1 MTDQVPEDERIAP
14 EWMTKEFFENIL
26 RNSENDE
33 TIEVIELVVKPG
45 SNLGDH
51 YASVMFRGLIT
62 YNSSTK
68 KGEETSLIIKT
79 MPFVDGPKKELLG
92 QSDIFEIEISM
103 YNDVI
108 PKFEKILKE
117 ANDDTQ
123 IGCKCLYSCL
133 EPHKT
138 MVFEDLTRKNFRCPG
153 DFGDN
158 MFDVAMKALSK
169 LAKWHAISY
178 KLNADGGKISKE
190 FQDVAFKDMDFEEFP
205 LFRDG
210 LNFFIDMMKNEP
222 DFKDYTSKFEKL
234 KADNFLK
241 KATRA
246 YESFKKG
253 EFANLFVLNHGDF
266 HLKNTMM
273 ADNDGELEVLLI
285 DFQIC
290 FWGPA
295 VMDLTYF
302 LYMSI
307 DTETRATKRNEIIYT
322 YYETFTATLTQI
334 GFTGKVPKLSD
345 LYKDFLSFKDY
356 ELLLIMCM
364 MPMVCNVSELNGKS
378 EDPSQ
383 FMDNDDYR
391 KSLYSK
397 KTYKEF
403 VKNIL
408 PELLY
413 KGYLD

>member
-1 MTDQVPEDERIAP
+1 
-14 EWMTKEFFENIL
+14 
-26 RNSENDE
+26 
-33 TIEVIELVVKPG
+33 
-45 SNLGDH
+45 
-51 YASVMFRGLIT
+51 
-62 YNSSTK
+62 
-68 KGEETSLIIKT
+68 

-92 QSDIFEIEISM
+92 QSDIFEIETSM

-153 DFGDN
+153 NFGDN
-158 MFDVAMKALSK
+158 MFDVAMKALNK

-178 KLNADGGKISKE
+178 KLNADDGKISKE
-190 FQDVAFKDMDFEEFP
+190 FQNGALTDMNFDDIP
-205 LFRDG
+205 MYRDG
-210 LNFFIDMMKNEP
+210 ISFFIDMLKNEP
-222 DFKDYTSKFEKL
+222 DFKDYIPKFEKL

-246 YESFKKG
+246 YASSKTG

-273 ADNDGELEVLLI
+273 ADNNGELEVLLI

-295 VMDLTYF
+295 AIDLTYF

-322 YYETFTATLTQI
+322 YFETFTETLKQI
-334 GFTGKVPKLSD
+334 GFTGRIPKLSN

-356 ELLLIMCM
+356 ELLIITSI
-364 MPMVCNVSELNGKS
+364 MPMVCHGYELNGKS
-378 EDPSQ
+378 EDLSQ
-383 FMDNDDYR
+383 FMDNEDYR

-397 KTYKEF
+397 KTYKEL

-408 PELLY
+408 PQLLH